1 MVRYAQLL
9 EQRYKGRI
17 DADADDFLGFI
28 VDGGKH
34 MTNLIHDLL
43 AFSRTS
49 RQLEPLKPLPAREA
63 VAQALRNLEMV
74 LDDAGAEVIVGD
86 LPLVIA
92 DQTHL
97 VSLFQNLIGNGLKYR
112 APDRKPVLSIK
123 AERMSFDIWRFA
135 VADNG
140 IGIEPQ
146 YHEKIFEIFQR
157 LDPGSNHEGTGIG
170 LTMCRRIV
178 HRFGGTIW
186 VNSEP
191 GTGTTFFFTLKDGSL
206 EA

>member
-1 MVRYAQLL
+1 
-9 EQRYKGRI
+9 
-17 DADADDFLGFI
+17 
-28 VDGGKH
+28 
-34 MTNLIHDLL
+34 
-43 AFSRTS
+43 
-49 RQLEPLKPLPAREA
+49 
-63 VAQALRNLEMV
+63 
-74 LDDAGAEVIVGD
+74 
-86 LPLVIA
+86 
-92 DQTHL
+92 
-97 VSLFQNLIGNGLKYR
+97 
-112 APDRKPVLSIK
+112 
-123 AERMSFDIWRFA
+123 MSFDIWRFA